1 MSELTQDQKFMQR
14 AIALAKL
21 GQYSTKPNPNVG
33 CVIIKDG
40 QIIGE
45 GYHPKAGQPHAE
57 VFALRRAGEHAKGAT
72 AYVTLE
78 PCAHYGR
85 TPPCAEALVKA
96 QVKKVI
102 IACADPNPLVA
113 GQGVKILKDAGI
125 EVEIG
130 VCEQS
135 AKNLNLG
142 FLKAMS
148 TGQPYVRLKVA
159 SSLDGRTAMASGES
173 KWITDAVA
181 RQDVQHWRAISGAVI
196 TGIQTVLADDCELN
210 VRQLSIYPPLNL
222 PPVGRETYTYS
233 MSDTTGEA
241 PVFSQE
247 MRSDVAAQGELT
259 VDLANIVQP
268 KRIVLDRQARLPIS
282 AQILQ
287 NPETVM
293 VMTPFRQDLADLGV
307 IQFAPQPL
315 DQLLQQLCQ
324 QHQIYDVLVEAGATL
339 STAFL
344 QQGLVDEMISYV
356 APTLLGQTARP
367 LFSAEF
373 NRMAE
378 QFRFQLL
385 DVTQLGQ
392 DIRLRLRPT
401 QEMI

>member
-1 MSELTQDQKFMQR
+1 MSELTQDHLSEHQYWMQQ
-14 AIALAKL
+14 AIALARR

-40 QIIGE
+40 QLIGE

-57 VFALRRAGEHAKGAT
+57 VFALRQAGENAKAAT

-96 QVKKVI
+96 QVEKVV
-102 IACADPNPLVA
+102 IACSDPNPLVA
-113 GQGVKILKDAGI
+113 GKGVKILQDAGI
-125 EVEIG
+125 EVETGI
-130 VCEQS
+130 CTES
-135 AKNLNLG
+135 AKTLNFG

-148 TGQPYVRLKVA
+148 TGLPYVRLKIA

-173 KWITDAVA
+173 KWITGSAA

-210 VRQLSIYPPLNL
+210 VRSLEGIDL
-222 PPVGRETYTYS
+222 
-233 MSDTTGEA
+233 TT
-241 PVFSQE
+241 V
-247 MRSDVAAQGELT
+247 
-259 VDLANIVQP
+259 VQP
-268 KRIVLDRQARLPIS
+268 KRIVLDRQGQLPLS
-282 AQILQ
+282 AKILQ
-287 NPETVM
+287 QAETVM
-293 VMTPFRQDLADLGV
+293 VMTPFRQELADLGV
-307 IQFAPQPL
+307 IQLTPQPL
-315 DQLLQQLCQ
+315 NQLLQTLSQ
-324 QHQIYDVLVEAGATL
+324 QYQIYDVLVEAGATL

-356 APTLLGQTARP
+356 APTLLGQSARAM
-367 LFSAEF
+367 FNAEF
-373 NRMAE
+373 STMAE
-378 QFRFQLL
+378 QLRFELV

-392 DIRLRLRPT
+392 DIRLRLLPI

>member
-33 CVIIKDG
+33 CVIVKDE
-40 QIIGE
+40 QVIGE

-85 TPPCAEALVKA
+85 TPPCAEALVKS

-173 KWITDAVA
+173 KWITGAVA

-210 VRQLSIYPPLNL
+210 VRHLD
-222 PPVGRETYTYS
+222 G
-233 MSDTTGEA
+233 
-241 PVFSQE
+241 
-247 MRSDVAAQGELT
+247 
-259 VDLANIVQP
+259 VDLATVVQP

-287 NPETVM
+287 NAETVM

-356 APTLLGQTARP
+356 APTFLGQSAR
-367 LFSAEF
+367 AMF
-373 NRMAE
+373 NADFVTMAE
-378 QFRFQLL
+378 QLHFKLKE
-385 DVTQLGQ
+385 VTQLGE
-392 DIRLRLRPT
+392 DIRLKLIPT
-401 QEMI
+401 QESL